1 MRRLDTFSL
10 KDTRVPIH
18 VMILLSFKAVADM
31 RVINYVQGQNFREWS
46 HKKIDVLRHVKLGMS
61 VYWCF
66 HPSLSLI

>member
-31 RVINYVQGQNFREWS
+31 RVINYVQGQNFRKWS
-46 HKKIDVLRHVKLGMS
+46 HRKIDVLRDMLNWECQSIGAFIHP
-61 VYWCF
+61 F
-66 HPSLSLI
+66 H